1 MPNYSN
7 GKIYS
12 IRFYDNDKLIY
23 IGSTIQSLAVRF
35 GGHKRHYNCSL
46 YQYIKENYNEDF
58 KCCYMELLE
67 PYECNNKNELEK
79 KEGEIIRHFKADN
92 NYIVI
97 NKLIAGRTNKEYY
110 QDNADKLKETQ
121 KEYYRNNPDKIKEY
135 RKDNDDKLKEYQKQ
149 YRQYNADKIK
159 EYYQDN
165 VDKIKE
171 TRKQYYQDN
180 ADKIKERKKQY
191 YQDKKN
197 KQMIIYI

>member
-1 MPNYSN
+1 MPNYSK

-35 GGHKRHYNCSL
+35 GGHKRNIDCSL

-79 KEGEIIRHFKADN
+79 KEGEIIRQFKADI

-97 NKLIAGRTNKEYY
+97 NKLIAGRTKKE
-110 QDNADKLKETQ
+110 
-121 KEYYRNNPDKIKEY
+121 
-135 RKDNDDKLKEYQKQ
+135 
-149 YRQYNADKIK
+149 
-159 EYYQDN
+159 
-165 VDKIKE
+165 
-171 TRKQYYQDN
+171 YYQDN
-180 ADKIKERKKQY
+180 ADKIKEKQNQY
-191 YQDKKN
+191 YQDNHDKMKETQQEYYYNNVDKFKQYYEDNVDKIKEYQKQYQKQYRQNKKN
-197 KQMIIYI
+197 EIKS